1 MQIARPSFGVATSR
15 EPTMAGSIA
24 AHPVDLSIEGGGNTD
39 VSSYSMLVVQ
49 VSLIVAEKS
58 IITKETRM
66 RKLWISVATMVALI
80 LMVVP
85 ASAQNVASQKAYFGA
100 GTTDILNPTGAKIL
114 HGYIKTSGVGDLLIG
129 VSTECALWT
138 ATQNKASKGGD
149 MTTSTSRAAVNIT
162 VYVNGVEATPG
173 QVVFCDRLQQVNLQ
187 FQSLDTINIDQDA
200 ILLEIFLK
208 TKNAN
213 HFNFYAANPG
223 SGVHYV
229 EVYADS
235 IIETDGSTLV
245 IENTRAVVGKRTLVI
260 EEYNNP

>member
-1 MQIARPSFGVATSR
+1 MKIARAMHLLWLGVAIQMILTLGAS
-15 EPTMAGSIA
+15 PA
-24 AHPVDLSIEGGGNTD
+24 A
-39 VSSYSMLVVQ
+39 
-49 VSLIVAEKS
+49 
-58 IITKETRM
+58 
-66 RKLWISVATMVALI
+66 
-80 LMVVP
+80 
-85 ASAQNVASQKAYFGA
+85 AQNVASQKAYMGA
-100 GTTDILNPTGAKIL
+100 GTTDILNPKGAKIL

-129 VSTECALWT
+129 VSMECALWT

-149 MTTSTSRAAVNIT
+149 LTTSTSRAAVNIT
-162 VYVNGVEATPG
+162 VYVDAQAATPG

-187 FQSLDTINIDQDA
+187 FQSQDTINIDQDA

-213 HFNFYAANPG
+213 HFNFYGVNPG

-235 IIETDGSTLV
+235 VVETDGSALV
-245 IENTRAVVGKRTLVI
+245 NANSRAVVGKRTLVV